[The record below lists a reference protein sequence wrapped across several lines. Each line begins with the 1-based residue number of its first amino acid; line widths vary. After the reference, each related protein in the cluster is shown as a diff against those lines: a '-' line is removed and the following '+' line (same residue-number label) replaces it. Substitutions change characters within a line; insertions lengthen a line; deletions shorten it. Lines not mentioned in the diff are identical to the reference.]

1 MVRAFAYLRVSGKAQ
16 IGGDGFPRQLAAVKT
31 YAAEHGIKIV
41 RVFREE
47 GVSGTVE
54 GMDRPMWAEMVGTI
68 LANGVRTILVES
80 LGRLARE
87 LFVQE
92 YILRDMK
99 QRDIALISVTEPDLG
114 STDPT
119 RVMFRQILG
128 AIHQYEKTMIVLK
141 LRGARARAKAKNGR
155 CEGAKPYGNFAGEA
169 EVIERMKALRAS
181 GMGFDRIAAALNAEG
196 IRPRR
201 GEKWWGLTVNNILTA
216 RQQKPEERVASA
228 TPENRSPRATS
239 SISVVS

>member
-1 MVRAFAYLRVSGKAQ
+1 M
-16 IGGDGFPRQLAAVKT
+16 
-31 YAAEHGIKIV
+31 

-54 GMDRPMWAEMVGTI
+54 GMDRPTWAEMVGTI
-68 LANGVRTILVES
+68 LANGIHTILVES

-92 YILRDMK
+92 YILRDMG
-99 QRDIALISVTEPDLG
+99 QRGITLISVTEPDLG
-114 STDPT
+114 SADPT

-141 LRGARARAKAKNGR
+141 LRGARVRMKAKTGR
-155 CEGAKPYGNFAGEA
+155 CEGAKPYGVLPGES
-169 EVIERMKALRAS
+169 EVIKRMNALRAE
-181 GMGFDRIAAALNAEG
+181 GMGFDRIAKQLNEDG

-201 GEKWWGLTVNNILTA
+201 GERWWGLTVNKILTGKG
-216 RQQKPEERVASA
+216 RKG
-228 TPENRSPRATS
+228 
-239 SISVVS
+239 

>member
-1 MVRAFAYLRVSGKAQ
+1 MTKAFAYLRVSGKGQ
-16 IGGDGFPRQLAAVKT
+16 IDGDGFPRQQSAVKS

-54 GMDRPMWAEMVGTI
+54 GMDRPTWAEMVGTI

-92 YILRDMK
+92 YILRDME
-99 QRDIALISVTEPDLG
+99 QRGITLISVTEPDLG

-141 LRGARARAKAKNGR
+141 LRGARVRAKAKNGR
-155 CEGAKPYGNFAGEA
+155 CEGAKPYGSFDGERA
-169 EVIERMKALRAS
+169 VIERMNALRAS
-181 GMGFDRIAAALNAEG
+181 GMGFDRIAAALNVEG
-196 IRPRR
+196 IKPRR
-201 GEKWWGLTVNNILTA
+201 GEKWWGLTVNKILTGDQ
-216 RQQKPEERVASA
+216 R
-228 TPENRSPRATS
+228 RAAK
-239 SISVVS
+239 

>member
-1 MVRAFAYLRVSGKAQ
+1 MTKAFAYLRVSGKGQ
-16 IGGDGFPRQLAAVKT
+16 IDGDGFPRQLAAVKA
-31 YAAEHGIKIV
+31 YAGEHEFKIV

-54 GMDRPMWAEMVGTI
+54 GMDRPTWAEMVGTI

-92 YILRDMK
+92 YILRDME
-99 QRDIALISVTEPDLG
+99 QRSITLISVTEPDLG

-141 LRGARARAKAKNGR
+141 LRGARMRKKAKEGR
-155 CEGAKPYGNFAGEA
+155 CEGAKPYGMLPDESVA
-169 EVIERMKALRAS
+169 IERMKTLRAS
-181 GMGFDRIAAALNAEG
+181 GMGFDRVAAAMNAEG
-196 IRPRR
+196 IKPRR
-201 GEKWWGLTVNNILTA
+201 GERWWGLTVNKILTG
-216 RQQKPEERVASA
+216 KG
-228 TPENRSPRATS
+228 RAT
-239 SISVVS
+239 

>member
-1 MVRAFAYLRVSGKAQ
+1 MTKAFAYLRVSGKGQ
-16 IGGDGFPRQLAAVKT
+16 IDGDGFPRQLAAVKV
-31 YAAEHGIKIV
+31 YAAEHGFKIV
-41 RVFREE
+41 KVFREE

-54 GMDRPMWAEMVGTI
+54 GMDRPTWAEIVGTI

-92 YILRDMK
+92 YILRDME
-99 QRDIALISVTEPDLG
+99 QRGIALVSVTEPDLG

-141 LRGARARAKAKNGR
+141 LRGARMRKKAKEGR
-155 CEGAKPYGNFAGEA
+155 CEGAKPYGTFPGEA
-169 EVIERMKALRAS
+169 EAIERMAALRAS
-181 GMGFDRIAAALNAEG
+181 GLAFEKIAAELNVAG
-196 IRPRR
+196 IKPRR
-201 GEKWWGLTVNNILTA
+201 GAKWYGKTVDKILA
-216 RQQKPEERVASA
+216 R
-228 TPENRSPRATS
+228 
-239 SISVVS
+239 

>member
-1 MVRAFAYLRVSGKAQ
+1 MTKAFVYLRVSGKGQ
-16 IGGDGFPRQLAAVKT
+16 IDGDGFPRQLAATKA
-31 YAAEHGIKIV
+31 YAAAHGFKIV

-47 GVSGTVE
+47 GISGTVE
-54 GMDRPMWAEMVGTI
+54 GMDRPTWAEMVGVI

-92 YILRDMK
+92 YILRDMEH
-99 QRDIALISVTEPDLG
+99 RGITLISVTEPDLG

-141 LRGARARAKAKNGR
+141 LRGARMRKKAKEGR
-155 CEGAKPYGNFAGEA
+155 CEGAKPYGMFPGESK
-169 EVIERMKALRAS
+169 VIERMEALRAS
-181 GMGFDRIAAALNAEG
+181 GMGFDKIAAALNAEG
-196 IRPRR
+196 IQPRR
-201 GEKWWGLTVNNILTA
+201 GVQWWGLTVNKILAGKRIPTESGPA
-216 RQQKPEERVASA
+216 GLNGNQRGAANAEKGK
-228 TPENRSPRATS
+228 TL
-239 SISVVS
+239 

>member
-1 MVRAFAYLRVSGKAQ
+1 MIKAFAYLRVSGKGQ
-16 IGGDGFPRQLAAVKT
+16 IDGDGFPRQLKAIKEYAV
-31 YAAEHGIKIV
+31 EHNFRIV

-54 GMDRPMWAEMVGTI
+54 GMDRPTWAEMVGMI
-68 LANGVRTILVES
+68 LANGVKTILVES

-92 YILRDMK
+92 YILRDMEH
-99 QRDIALISVTEPDLG
+99 RGIRLISVTEPDLG

-141 LRGARARAKAKNGR
+141 LRGARTRARARDGH
-155 CEGAKPYGNFAGEA
+155 CEGRKPFGYTR
-169 EVIERMKALRAS
+169 VS
-181 GMGFDRIAAALNAEG
+181 GLSSNA
-196 IRPRR
+196 
-201 GEKWWGLTVNNILTA
+201 
-216 RQQKPEERVASA
+216 
-228 TPENRSPRATS
+228 
-239 SISVVS
+239 

>member
-1 MVRAFAYLRVSGKAQ
+1 MLTVSGGSFHAWAVMEQVFAYLRVSGKGQ
-16 IGGDGFPRQLAAVKT
+16 IGGDGFPRQLTAIKQ
-31 YAAEHGIKIV
+31 YAQDHEMRIA

-54 GMDRPMWAEMVGTI
+54 GMDRPTWAEMIGAI
-68 LANGVRTILVES
+68 LSNGVRTILVES

-92 YILRDMK
+92 YVLRDME
-99 QRDIALISVTEPDLG
+99 QRGIKLVSVTEPDLE

-141 LRGARARAKAKNGR
+141 LRGARNRMRAQAGR
-155 CEGAKPYGNFAGEA
+155 CEGAKPYGFYVGEKKTL
-169 EVIERMKALRAS
+169 EQIRELRNS
-181 GMGFDRIAAALNAEG
+181 GLGFDRVAAYLNEAG

-201 GEKWWGLTVNNILTA
+201 GKRWYGMTINQILKTA
-216 RQQKPEERVASA
+216 LAHA
-228 TPENRSPRATS
+228 
-239 SISVVS
+239 